1 MNFRECEE
9 TAGLNRSI
17 GPQHRVLHR
26 RLKNTKKM
34 IDRNFCVGNQV
45 SAVMSLVCWNYL
57 TILQLLHGWAD
68 PKTGNLFYLSL
79 FSKNLSL
86 IYMIYKLVHASFLII
101 YTYII
106 PLIVFYLALNFIGEI
121 DSHTC
126 EHRSVAWSLLII
138 TPNCMTTHDKC
149 LVT

>member
-1 MNFRECEE
+1 
-9 TAGLNRSI
+9 
-17 GPQHRVLHR
+17 
-26 RLKNTKKM
+26 M

-68 PKTGNLFYLSL
+68 PKTGNLFYLCFQRISPSFIWHINL
-79 FSKNLSL
+79 FMHPFLSY
-86 IYMIYKLVHASFLII
+86 ILII
-101 YTYII
+101 L
-106 PLIVFYLALNFIGEI
+106 LIVFYLALNFIGEI

-138 TPNCMTTHDKC
+138 TPNWWQPMTSVGSRDRTS
-149 LVT
+149 VTQRALMACTIVVTSSNEAEWGDRPP